1 MMTRHRSLA
10 PLNRLSMAAGQCP
23 AQAEKYG
30 QCMLRHYQEM
40 ERDVCA
46 AEFRAFLTCVRERLQ
61 RR

>member
-1 MMTRHRSLA
+1 
-10 PLNRLSMAAGQCP
+10 MAAGQCP

-40 ERDVCA
+40 DRDVCA